1 MLRNGQENL
10 STKEHQEHSPGDKA
24 AGELVTLPGARAGGH
39 RRALE

>member
-1 MLRNGQENL
+1 M

-24 AGELVTLPGARAGGH
+24 AGELVTLEPGQRGDTARGQGRGH